1 MDQKA
6 IAERLAQMRKNSG
19 LSQSRV
25 AQLTSVSR
33 QAVSKWEKGDSSP
46 SAENYSLLALL
57 YHHSIDEIIKGEPFQ
72 EPSQNI
78 DGQDDIFSS
87 LPAVEGS
94 SLAERFQFLRKY
106 FGLSQTEAAQ
116 RLSVSRQSISKWER
130 GEAAPDIDKIVQ
142 ICELWNIPLSCLF
155 PPAVLN
161 EQTEDS
167 GAASSAPQTKKM
179 RLSAAEKNDAPGQKA
194 ADTSASDKDAD
205 EGGSDTSASDEG
217 ADEGDSDTS
226 ASDEGADE
234 GDSDTSA
241 SDEGTDEG
249 DSDTSASDEGT
260 DAGGSD
266 TSASDKDADEG
277 GSDTGA
283 SDEGAD
289 KGDSD
294 TSASDKDA
302 DKGGSS
308 ADRISYTDTVKPEED
323 KSNSIRATDKGN
335 KKNACVTHAHLPSW
349 VRPGHRRKPKE
360 IKKKEPAFKSLSD
373 IGPNDPAYVYI
384 GKDNGKIRTMLPLLA
399 VIPIC
404 VTAVALLIRRELN
417 K

>member
-194 ADTSASDKDAD
+194 ADTSASD
-205 EGGSDTSASDEG
+205 EG
-217 ADEGDSDTS
+217 ADKGDSDTS
-226 ASDEGADE
+226 ASDEGADK
-234 GDSDTSA
+234 GD
-241 SDEGTDEG
+241 
-249 DSDTSASDEGT
+249 
-260 DAGGSD
+260 SD

-277 GSDTGA
+277 DSDTSA

>member
-78 DGQDDIFSS
+78 DGRDDIFSS

-194 ADTSASDKDAD
+194 ADTSASD
-205 EGGSDTSASDEG
+205 EG
-217 ADEGDSDTS
+217 ADE
-226 ASDEGADE
+226 
-234 GDSDTSA
+234 
-241 SDEGTDEG
+241 
-249 DSDTSASDEGT
+249 
-260 DAGGSD
+260 GGSD
-266 TSASDKDADEG
+266 TSASDKDADE
-277 GSDTGA
+277 
-283 SDEGAD
+283 
-289 KGDSD
+289 
-294 TSASDKDA
+294 
-302 DKGGSS
+302 GGSS

>member
-194 ADTSASDKDAD
+194 ADTSASDEGAD

-217 ADEGDSDTS
+217 ADKGDSDTS
-226 ASDEGADE
+226 
-234 GDSDTSA
+234 
-241 SDEGTDEG
+241 
-249 DSDTSASDEGT
+249 
-260 DAGGSD
+260 
-266 TSASDKDADEG
+266 
-277 GSDTGA
+277 A

-302 DKGGSS
+302 DEGGSDTSASDKDADEGGSS

>member
-167 GAASSAPQTKKM
+167 GAASSAPQTKKT

-205 EGGSDTSASDEG
+205 EGDSDTSASDEG
-217 ADEGDSDTS
+217 ADKGDSDTS

-266 TSASDKDADEG
+266 TSASDEGADEG
-277 GSDTGA
+277 G
-283 SDEGAD
+283 
-289 KGDSD
+289 SD

>member
-194 ADTSASDKDAD
+194 ADTSASD
-205 EGGSDTSASDEG
+205 
-217 ADEGDSDTS
+217 
-226 ASDEGADE
+226 
-234 GDSDTSA
+234 
-241 SDEGTDEG
+241 EGTDEG
-249 DSDTSASDEGT
+249 GSDTSASDEGT

-266 TSASDKDADEG
+266 TSASDEGADEG
-277 GSDTGA
+277 GSDTSA

-289 KGDSD
+289 EGGSD

-302 DKGGSS
+302 DEGGSS

>member
-205 EGGSDTSASDEG
+205 EGDSDTSASDEGADKGDSDTSASDKDADEGGSDTSASDEDADEGGSDTSASDEG

-226 ASDEGADE
+226 ASDEGADK

-241 SDEGTDEG
+241 SDE
-249 DSDTSASDEGT
+249 
-260 DAGGSD
+260 
-266 TSASDKDADEG
+266 DADE
-277 GSDTGA
+277 
-283 SDEGAD
+283 
-289 KGDSD
+289 
-294 TSASDKDA
+294 
-302 DKGGSS
+302 GGSS

>member
-194 ADTSASDKDAD
+194 ADTSASD
-205 EGGSDTSASDEG
+205 EG
-217 ADEGDSDTS
+217 ADKGDSDTS
-226 ASDEGADE
+226 ASDKDADE
-234 GDSDTSA
+234 
-241 SDEGTDEG
+241 
-249 DSDTSASDEGT
+249 
-260 DAGGSD
+260 GGSD

-277 GSDTGA
+277 GSDTSASDEGTDAGSSDTSA

-289 KGDSD
+289 EGGSDTSASDEGADAGGSD

>member
-205 EGGSDTSASDEG
+205 EGGS
-217 ADEGDSDTS
+217 
-226 ASDEGADE
+226 
-234 GDSDTSA
+234 
-241 SDEGTDEG
+241 
-249 DSDTSASDEGT
+249 
-260 DAGGSD
+260 
-266 TSASDKDADEG
+266 
-277 GSDTGA
+277 
-283 SDEGAD
+283 
-289 KGDSD
+289 
-294 TSASDKDA
+294 
-302 DKGGSS
+302 S

>member
-205 EGGSDTSASDEG
+205 EG
-217 ADEGDSDTS
+217 
-226 ASDEGADE
+226 
-234 GDSDTSA
+234 
-241 SDEGTDEG
+241 

-266 TSASDKDADEG
+266 TSASDEGADKG
-277 GSDTGA
+277 DSDTSA

-302 DKGGSS
+302 DEGGSS

>member
-194 ADTSASDKDAD
+194 ADTSASDEGAD
-205 EGGSDTSASDEG
+205 EGGSDTSASDEGADKGDSDTSASDEGTDAGGSDTSASDEG

-234 GDSDTSA
+234 G
-241 SDEGTDEG
+241 
-249 DSDTSASDEGT
+249 
-260 DAGGSD
+260 GSD
-266 TSASDKDADEG
+266 TSASDKDADE
-277 GSDTGA
+277 
-283 SDEGAD
+283 
-289 KGDSD
+289 
-294 TSASDKDA
+294 
-302 DKGGSS
+302 GGSS

>member
-57 YHHSIDEIIKGEPFQ
+57 YHHSIDEIIKGVPFQ

-130 GEAAPDIDKIVQ
+130 GEAVPDIDKIVQ

-217 ADEGDSDTS
+217 ADKGDSDTSASDEGADKGDSDTSASDKDADEGDSDTS

-234 GDSDTSA
+234 
-241 SDEGTDEG
+241 
-249 DSDTSASDEGT
+249 
-260 DAGGSD
+260 
-266 TSASDKDADEG
+266 
-277 GSDTGA
+277 
-283 SDEGAD
+283 
-289 KGDSD
+289 GDSD

>member
-205 EGGSDTSASDEG
+205 AGGSDTSASDEG
-217 ADEGDSDTS
+217 
-226 ASDEGADE
+226 
-234 GDSDTSA
+234 
-241 SDEGTDEG
+241 TDAG
-249 DSDTSASDEGT
+249 GSDTSASDEGT

-302 DKGGSS
+302 DEGGSS

>member
-194 ADTSASDKDAD
+194 ADTSASDK
-205 EGGSDTSASDEG
+205 G
-217 ADEGDSDTS
+217 A
-226 ASDEGADE
+226 
-234 GDSDTSA
+234 
-241 SDEGTDEG
+241 DEG

-266 TSASDKDADEG
+266 TSASDKGADKG
-277 GSDTGA
+277 GSDASA

-289 KGDSD
+289 KGGFDASASD
-294 TSASDKDA
+294 EGADKGGFDASASDKGA

-323 KSNSIRATDKGN
+323 KSNSLRAADKGN

>member
-130 GEAAPDIDKIVQ
+130 GEAVPDIDKIVQ

-217 ADEGDSDTS
+217 ADKGDSDTSASDKDADEGDSDTS

-234 GDSDTSA
+234 
-241 SDEGTDEG
+241 
-249 DSDTSASDEGT
+249 
-260 DAGGSD
+260 
-266 TSASDKDADEG
+266 
-277 GSDTGA
+277 
-283 SDEGAD
+283 
-289 KGDSD
+289 GDSD

>member
-130 GEAAPDIDKIVQ
+130 GEAVPDIDKIVQ

-217 ADEGDSDTS
+217 ADKGDSDTSASDEGTDAGGSDTS

-241 SDEGTDEG
+241 SDEG
-249 DSDTSASDEGT
+249 
-260 DAGGSD
+260 
-266 TSASDKDADEG
+266 
-277 GSDTGA
+277 
-283 SDEGAD
+283 AD

-302 DKGGSS
+302 DEGGSS

>member
-194 ADTSASDKDAD
+194 ADTSASDKDTDAGGSDTSASDEGADKGGSDTSASDEGADEGDSDTSASDEGAD

-234 GDSDTSA
+234 
-241 SDEGTDEG
+241 
-249 DSDTSASDEGT
+249 
-260 DAGGSD
+260 
-266 TSASDKDADEG
+266 
-277 GSDTGA
+277 
-283 SDEGAD
+283 
-289 KGDSD
+289 
-294 TSASDKDA
+294 
-302 DKGGSS
+302 GGSS

>member
-130 GEAAPDIDKIVQ
+130 GEAVPDIDKIVQ

-205 EGGSDTSASDEG
+205 EG
-217 ADEGDSDTS
+217 DSDTS
-226 ASDEGADE
+226 
-234 GDSDTSA
+234 
-241 SDEGTDEG
+241 
-249 DSDTSASDEGT
+249 
-260 DAGGSD
+260 
-266 TSASDKDADEG
+266 
-277 GSDTGA
+277 A

-294 TSASDKDA
+294 TSASDEGTDAGDSDTSASDEGA
-302 DKGGSS
+302 DKGGSDTSASDEGADEGGSS

>member
-167 GAASSAPQTKKM
+167 GAASSAPQTKKT

-217 ADEGDSDTS
+217 ANK
-226 ASDEGADE
+226 
-234 GDSDTSA
+234 
-241 SDEGTDEG
+241 G

-266 TSASDKDADEG
+266 TSASD
-277 GSDTGA
+277 
-283 SDEGAD
+283 EGAD

-294 TSASDKDA
+294 TSASDRDA
-302 DKGGSS
+302 DEGGSS

>member
-194 ADTSASDKDAD
+194 ADTSASD
-205 EGGSDTSASDEG
+205 EG
-217 ADEGDSDTS
+217 ADKGDSDTS

-241 SDEGTDEG
+241 SDEGTD
-249 DSDTSASDEGT
+249 
-260 DAGGSD
+260 AGGSD
-266 TSASDKDADEG
+266 TSASD
-277 GSDTGA
+277 
-283 SDEGAD
+283 EGAD
-289 KGDSD
+289 EGDSD

-302 DKGGSS
+302 DEGGSS

>member
-194 ADTSASDKDAD
+194 ADTSASDEGAD

-217 ADEGDSDTS
+217 ADE
-226 ASDEGADE
+226 
-234 GDSDTSA
+234 
-241 SDEGTDEG
+241 
-249 DSDTSASDEGT
+249 
-260 DAGGSD
+260 GGSD

-277 GSDTGA
+277 GSDT
-283 SDEGAD
+283 
-289 KGDSD
+289 
-294 TSASDKDA
+294 SASDKDA
-302 DKGGSS
+302 DEGGPS

>member
-57 YHHSIDEIIKGEPFQ
+57 YHHSIDEIIKGVPFQ

-130 GEAAPDIDKIVQ
+130 GEAVPDIDKIVQ

-217 ADEGDSDTS
+217 ADKGDSDTSASDKDADEGDSDTS

-234 GDSDTSA
+234 
-241 SDEGTDEG
+241 
-249 DSDTSASDEGT
+249 
-260 DAGGSD
+260 
-266 TSASDKDADEG
+266 
-277 GSDTGA
+277 
-283 SDEGAD
+283 
-289 KGDSD
+289 GDSD